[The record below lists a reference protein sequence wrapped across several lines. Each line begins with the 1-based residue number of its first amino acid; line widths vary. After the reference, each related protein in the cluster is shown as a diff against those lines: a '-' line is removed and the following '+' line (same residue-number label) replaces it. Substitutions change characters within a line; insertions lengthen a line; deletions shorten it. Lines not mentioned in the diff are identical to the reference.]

1 MNVTAKLLALFNV
14 EKQIRGLKG
23 RLTAAE
29 RFLAEQDKQLGL
41 IDSQKATID
50 QQVKQLMVAQRS
62 AEAEAQK
69 HSTRMAS
76 IKTQME
82 STTKSKDYTALLTEH
97 NTIKLEKDKFETQA
111 LETMTKIEELNKQVA
126 EFASKRAEREK
137 VRGVALA
144 DRDAKA
150 KEIEGRLAELT
161 AERNTAKTGVA
172 AEALS
177 TFEKLLAVRGEEAM
191 APIEELDRKHYEFTC
206 GSCQRTLT
214 MDGVNALLSTGRLT
228 RCTNCGCILY
238 VEKELAES
246 MAPAGKK

>member
-1 MNVTAKLLALFNV
+1 MNVTAKLLTLFNV

-29 RFLAEQDKQLGL
+29 RFLAEQDKQLALLDG
-41 IDSQKATID
+41 QKAELD
-50 QQVKQLMVAQRS
+50 KQIKQIMVGQRS
-62 AEAEAQK
+62 AEAEAQR

-111 LETMTKIEELNKQVA
+111 LESMGKVEELNKQLA
-126 EFASKRAEREK
+126 EIASRRAEREK
-137 VRGVALA
+137 VRGVALS
-144 DRDAKA
+144 DKDTKA

-161 AERNTAKTGVA
+161 AERVTAKAGVP

-177 TFEKLLAVRGEEAM
+177 TFEKLLAVRGEGAM
-191 APIEELDRKHYEFTC
+191 AHIEELDRKHYEFTC

-228 RCTNCGCILY
+228 RCTNCGCVLY

-246 MAPAGKK
+246 MIPAAKK